1 MNHITRS
8 SRGPGSRRDQHGAT
22 LIEVLVS
29 LVILMLG
36 LLGLVGVMIQ
46 SQRAQV
52 ESYQRV
58 QAVLLVQDMTARLN
72 ANKVLASC
80 YVLPTFL
87 GTGNGTIPATSA
99 CTGTVDQKDRVT
111 SDLTEWRDLLLG
123 SAELSAANDK
133 VGAVLGARGC
143 ITKDASNLY
152 QVSIAWQGNGA
163 TAAPPAGVPC
173 AKGEFGP
180 DDAARRAVSVTVQ
193 IAPLS

>member
-1 MNHITRS
+1 MMNKSIRCS
-8 SRGPGSRRDQHGAT
+8 SRRAQAGST

-29 LVILMLG
+29 LLILMLG

-46 SQRAQV
+46 SQRGQV

-58 QAVLLVQDMTARLN
+58 QALLLVQDMAARLN
-72 ANKVLASC
+72 ANKAVSGC
-80 YVLPTFL
+80 YVMASFL
-87 GTGNGTIPATSA
+87 GTGNTTVPATTA
-99 CTGTVDQKDRVT
+99 CTIGTADQQSRVT

-123 SAELSAANDK
+123 SAELSGADK

-143 ITKDASNLY
+143 ITKSVTNVY
-152 QVSIAWQGNGA
+152 QVSIAWQGSGA

-173 AKGEFGP
+173 GQGQYGN

-193 IAPLS
+193 LG

>member
-1 MNHITRS
+1 MMNMTARAN
-8 SRGPGSRRDQHGAT
+8 SRRTQAGAT

-29 LVILMLG
+29 LLILMLG

-58 QAVLLVQDMTARLN
+58 QALLLLQDMAARLN
-72 ANKVLASC
+72 ANKAVSGCYVLAS
-80 YVLPTFL
+80 FL
-87 GTGNGTIPATSA
+87 GTGNTTVPATTA
-99 CTGTVDQKDRVT
+99 CAVGTVDQQSRVT

-123 SAELSAANDK
+123 SAELSGTDK

-143 ITKDASNLY
+143 ITKNASDLY
-152 QVSIAWQGNGA
+152 QLSIAWQGSGA
-163 TAAPPAGVPC
+163 TAAPPAGITC
-173 AKGEFGP
+173 AQGQYGT

-193 IAPLS
+193 LG

>member
-1 MNHITRS
+1 MKNISTHSHACRS
-8 SRGPGSRRDQHGAT
+8 QGGAT

-46 SQRAQV
+46 SQRGQV

-58 QAVLLVQDMTARLN
+58 QALLLVQDMAARLN
-72 ANKVLASC
+72 ANKAVSSC
-80 YVLPTFL
+80 YVMASFL
-87 GTGNGTIPATSA
+87 GTGNTTVPATTA
-99 CTGTVDQKDRVT
+99 CTIGTAAQQARVT

-123 SAELSAANDK
+123 SAEISGTDK

-143 ITKDASNLY
+143 ITASATNLY
-152 QVSIAWQGNGA
+152 QLSIAWQGSGA
-163 TAAPPAGVPC
+163 TAAPPAGVAC
-173 AKGEFGP
+173 GQGQYGT

-193 IAPLS
+193 LG